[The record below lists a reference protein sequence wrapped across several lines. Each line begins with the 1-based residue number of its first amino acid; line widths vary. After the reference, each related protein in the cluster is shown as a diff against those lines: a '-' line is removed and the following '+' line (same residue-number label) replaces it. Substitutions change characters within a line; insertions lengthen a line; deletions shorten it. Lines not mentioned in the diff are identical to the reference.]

1 MGKEP
6 HRVTKNGAARR
17 APGPEARVS
26 PERVRR
32 LESEIESSRRRL
44 DAYVDELD
52 RRRHRLLS
60 IRRHPAPAIGAAVG
74 ALVLL
79 AGTIVVIRRRRSR
92 IARSRRKWEG
102 LQEALARVVAHP
114 ERVASE
120 GKSPWS
126 RVLVA
131 AAPVAV
137 KFLADAALR
146 RRR

>member
-1 MGKEP
+1 MGEEP
-6 HRVTKNGAARR
+6 HRLMETE
-17 APGPEARVS
+17 APDRPSRIAPEDVK
-26 PERVRR
+26 R
-32 LESEIESSRRRL
+32 LESEIERSRRRL

-60 IRRHPAPAIGAAVG
+60 VRRHPLPALGFAAGAAAIVAG
-74 ALVLL
+74 AVWL
-79 AGTIVVIRRRRSR
+79 GRRRSTR
-92 IARSRRKWEG
+92 TARSRRKARS
-102 LQEALARVVAHP
+102 LRDALRRVAAHP

-126 RVLVA
+126 RALVA
-131 AAPVAV
+131 AAPVVA

>member
-6 HRVTKNGAARR
+6 RRVAEERADAGAA
-17 APGPEARVS
+17 E
-26 PERVRR
+26 EVRR
-32 LESEIESSRRRL
+32 LESEIVRSRRRL

-60 IRRHPAPAIGAAVG
+60 VSRHPLPAIGVAAGIAAVAAG
-74 ALVLL
+74 AVLL
-79 AGTIVVIRRRRSR
+79 IRRRSKRV
-92 IARSRRKWEG
+92 ARSRRKARSLG
-102 LQEALARVVAHP
+102 DALRRVAAHP

-126 RVLVA
+126 RILVA
-131 AAPVAV
+131 AAPFAV
-137 KFLADAALR
+137 KALANAFLR

>member
-6 HRVTKNGAARR
+6 HRLKTEADRKAGKRAAR
-17 APGPEARVS
+17 AA
-26 PERVRR
+26 PERVKR

-60 IRRHPAPAIGAAVG
+60 IRRHPAPAIGLAVG
-74 ALVLL
+74 VAALL
-79 AGTIVVIRRRRSR
+79 AGAVVLVRRRRR
-92 IARSRRKWEG
+92 RLARSRRKWEG

-131 AAPVAV
+131 VAPMAAR
-137 KFLADAALR
+137 FLAEAALGR
-146 RRR
+146 RR